1 VIIGVTSG
9 KGGPGATVLA
19 VNLAFE
25 LSQRDRDCLLVDLD
39 PWGGDVGAYLDPE
52 RVDPR
57 RGLLPLLK
65 LERSAISEGAVER
78 ECQGITDHLS
88 VLLGLIRPEPDLLR
102 GRIQSLL
109 RSARRV
115 AEIVVVDL
123 GRIVASSPSLEALP
137 VTDCSQLAARPDL
150 QGALA
155 AERALALITGN
166 TAVVAT
172 HVRRRSAADVVELS
186 DALGRQ
192 VVASIPYL
200 RDPLPRR
207 RTKRLRRE
215 ISKLIDSMPAREEVS
230 DVLRQVP
237 QEIAVS

>member
-1 VIIGVTSG
+1 MIIGIASA

-25 LSQRDRDCLLVDLD
+25 LSQRDRDCLLVDVD

-52 RVDPR
+52 RIDPR

-65 LERSAISEGAVER
+65 LEQSAISQEAIVR
-78 ECQGITDHLS
+78 ECQEINDHLL

-102 GRIQSLL
+102 GRIENLL

-115 AEIVVVDL
+115 AEVVVVDL
-123 GRIVASSPSLEALP
+123 GRIIASSPSLEALP
-137 VTDCSQLAARPDL
+137 VIDCSHLAARPDL
-150 QGALA
+150 QGTLA

-186 DALGRQ
+186 EALGRQ

-200 RDPLPRR
+200 RDPLPHRR
-207 RTKRLRRE
+207 SERLRRE
-215 ISKLIDSMPAREEVS
+215 ISKLIDSMPAREEVG

>member
-1 VIIGVTSG
+1 VIFGVTSG

-25 LSQRDRDCLLVDLD
+25 LSHRGRDCLLVDLD
-39 PWGGDVGAYLDPE
+39 PWGGDIGAYLDPE
-52 RVDPR
+52 HIDPR

-65 LERSAISEGAVER
+65 LEQSAISQEAVVR
-78 ECQGITDHLS
+78 ECQGINDHLS

-102 GRIQSLL
+102 GRIESLL

-123 GRIVASSPSLEALP
+123 GRVVASSPSLEALSII
-137 VTDCSQLAARPDL
+137 DCSQLAARPDL

-155 AERALALITGN
+155 AERALALLTGN

-172 HVRRRSAADVVELS
+172 HVRRRRAADVVELS
-186 DALGRQ
+186 DALGRP

-207 RTKRLRRE
+207 RSHRLRRE
-215 ISKLIDSMPAREEVS
+215 ISKVIDSVTAREVTASVS
-230 DVLRQVP
+230 GRVP
-237 QEIAVS
+237 QEVTVS

>member
-1 VIIGVTSG
+1 MIIGVTSG

-25 LSQRDRDCLLVDLD
+25 LSLSGRDCLLVDLD

-57 RGLLPLLK
+57 KGLLPLLK
-65 LERSAISEGAVER
+65 LERSAISQEAVVR
-78 ECQGITDHLS
+78 ECQVINDHLS

-102 GRIQSLL
+102 GRIESLL

-115 AEIVVVDL
+115 AEVVVVDL
-123 GRIVASSPSLEALP
+123 GRIAESSPSLEALP
-137 VTDCSQLAARPDL
+137 LIGCSHLAARPDL

-155 AERALALITGN
+155 AERALALIDDN

-186 DALGRQ
+186 EALGRP

-200 RDPLPRR
+200 RDPLPRHR
-207 RTKRLRRE
+207 SHRLHRE
-215 ISKLIDSMPAREEVS
+215 ISKLIDSMTTREEES
-230 DVLRQVP
+230 DVPGRVP
-237 QEIAVS
+237 QEVAVS

>member
-1 VIIGVTSG
+1 MIIGVTSG

-25 LSQRDRDCLLVDLD
+25 LSQRDRDCLLIDLD
-39 PWGGDVGAYLDPE
+39 PWGGDVGAYLDPQ

-65 LERSAISEGAVER
+65 LEQSAISNEAVVR
-78 ECQGITDHLS
+78 ECQQINDHLL

-102 GRIQSLL
+102 GRIESLL
-109 RSARRV
+109 RSANRV
-115 AEIVVVDL
+115 AEVVVVDL

-137 VTDCSQLAARPDL
+137 VIDCSRLAARPDL

-172 HVRRRSAADVVELS
+172 HARRRSAADVVELS
-186 DALGRQ
+186 EALGRQ
-192 VVASIPYL
+192 VIASIPYL

-207 RTKRLRRE
+207 RSKRLRRE
-215 ISKLIDSMPAREEVS
+215 ISKLIDSVPTRREIS
-230 DVLRQVP
+230 DLPGQVP
-237 QEIAVS
+237 QEVAVS